1 MYVANSGSDF
11 VSVIDPSSNT
21 VIDTITVGSNP
32 GRCGFRPG
40 EPSDLRR
47 HFWTRHCRTDTRTQ
61 GRPLT

>member
-32 GRCGFRPG
+32 AGVAFDPANRLIYVAISGLGTVVRIRG
-40 EPSDLRR
+40 LRVA
-47 HFWTRHCRTDTRTQ
+47 H
-61 GRPLT
+61 